1 MKIIFFVSP
10 YDLLDV
16 ENNTMMNLDKET
28 LDVGCYATVCIE
40 AATTTNVQS
49 TSLLSASRSS
59 TGIKYFDIHINKL
72 IINLIIIFIYFF

>member
-1 MKIIFFVSP
+1 LYKLTFSKFINDILNCFLGHPMKLIFFVSP

-16 ENNTMMNLDKET
+16 ENNTIMNLDKES

-49 TSLLSASRSS
+49 TSLLSATRSA
-59 TGIKYFDIHINKL
+59 TGIK
-72 IINLIIIFIYFF
+72 

>member
-49 TSLLSASRSS
+49 TSLLSATRSS
-59 TGIKYFDIHINKL
+59 TGIKYFYIFINK
-72 IINLIIIFIYFF
+72 I